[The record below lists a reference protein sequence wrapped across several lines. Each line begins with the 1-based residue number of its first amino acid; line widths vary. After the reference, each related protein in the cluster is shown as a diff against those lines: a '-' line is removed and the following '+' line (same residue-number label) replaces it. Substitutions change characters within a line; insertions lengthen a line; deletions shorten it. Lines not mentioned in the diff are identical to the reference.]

1 MCCLSNAA
9 FRFIAGVIILAF
21 SIHSNAQIVKQPISV
36 NYTSLGAYSRN
47 FSDIFSATINQAS
60 LVNLKANAFAV
71 YGEKRFMLNDL
82 NAFTTIVGATTSFGT
97 FGFQADYAGAA
108 SFNESELGLMYARKL
123 TEDIEVGAK
132 FNYHAI
138 KIAGYGSLST
148 INFETGAIFH
158 LTEKLHCGV
167 HIYNPGGSRLGKTES
182 EKLASIYRFGVG
194 YEASDKLFI
203 GAEIIKQEDLPTG
216 INASLQYNLHRRVF
230 IRSGLSTA
238 NNVSYVC
245 LGINTDFGR
254 IDLNTSYHSQ
264 LGFSPGILLLFH
276 LKKPEQE

>member
-1 MCCLSNAA
+1 MCCLTNAA
-9 FRFIAGVIILAF
+9 FRLFSGVLIFAF
-21 SIHSNAQIVKQPISV
+21 SVPSQAQTVKQPLSV

-47 FSDIFSATINQAS
+47 FSDIFSATINEAS
-60 LVNLKANAFAV
+60 LANLKANAFAV

-82 NAFTTIVGATTSFGT
+82 NGFTGIIGAATSSGT

-108 SFNESELGLMYARKL
+108 SFNESELGLIYARKL
-123 TEDIEVGAK
+123 SEEIEVGTK

-138 KIAGYGSLST
+138 KIAGYGSLSA

-158 LTEKLHCGV
+158 FTEKLHSGV
-167 HIYNPGGSRLGKTES
+167 HIYNPGGSRLGKTGS

-216 INASLQYNLHRRVF
+216 VNAGLQYNLHRTIF

-238 NNVSYVC
+238 NNGSYVC
-245 LGINTDFGR
+245 LGIKTDFGR
-254 IDLNTSYHSQ
+254 IDLNASYHSQ
-264 LGFSPGILLLFH
+264 LGFTPGILLLIQF
-276 LKKPEQE
+276 KKPEKE